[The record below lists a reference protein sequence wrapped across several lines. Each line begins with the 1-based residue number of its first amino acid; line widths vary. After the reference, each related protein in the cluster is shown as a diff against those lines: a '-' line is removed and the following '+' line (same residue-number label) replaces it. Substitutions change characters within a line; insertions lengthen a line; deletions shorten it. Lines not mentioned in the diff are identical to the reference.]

1 MQVELTGDDSN
12 LLTAAAAQVER
23 EMRGVPGFTNV
34 STSASLLQ
42 PELVIR
48 PRPDRAAEL
57 GVTTAA
63 ISQATRIAT
72 SGDVTNNL
80 AKMNLPDR
88 QIPIRVRLNDS
99 ARSDID
105 QIKLLNV
112 PSRAGPVPLMN
123 VADVYFGAGP
133 AQITRYDRSRNI
145 TISRRSRDDSSGRR
159 RPDHARPADDEEP
172 ASRVFVRVESGE
184 AELQGRIF
192 GGFALAMLTGIFCIY
207 ALLVLLFH
215 DVLQPITILS
225 ALPPSAGG
233 AFLMLWMLGMELSL
247 PSLIGLLM
255 LMGIVTKNSILLVEY
270 A

>member
-1 MQVELTGDDSN
+1 M
-12 LLTAAAAQVER
+12 
-23 EMRGVPGFTNV
+23 
-34 STSASLLQ
+34 
-42 PELVIR
+42 
-48 PRPDRAAEL
+48 
-57 GVTTAA
+57 TTAA

-88 QIPIRVRLNDS
+88 QIPIRVRLNDA
-99 ARSDID
+99 ARSNID

-112 PSRAGPVPLMN
+112 PSRSGPVPLMN

-145 TISRRSRDDSSGRR
+145 TISADRGTI
-159 RPDHARPADDEEP
+159 PLGQAVADHARTADDEEP
-172 ASRVFVRVESGE
+172 AGRRTPAGVGRSGV
-184 AELQGRIF
+184 QGRIF

-233 AFLMLWMLGMELSL
+233 AFLMLWLLNMELSL

-270 A
+270 AVMARREHGLNRYEALIDACSKRARPIVMTTIAMAAGMLPITLGSPVTRASARRWARR